1 MLAAAPAA
9 PAAPAA
15 SAAPGVARRAL
26 LRRALGSAG
35 VLAGTGALLV
45 ACAPGPAAD
54 QGPSPAAA
62 PATVQ
67 FYFSGDQPTA
77 QLYQTL
83 KEVYERQNPRYT
95 LDLIHADTEIEKLL
109 TLIAAGTPADVF
121 WNRVR
126 TSQILIRREGSLADV
141 LPLMKRDKLTQD
153 DFWPSAVKAY
163 TYKGGYYGLP
173 TSASS
178 NALYYNK
185 EHFRQAGLP
194 FPEELEKQGRW
205 NWDTLLE
212 TSRKLSGPEPGGG
225 KKRFGF
231 LRPTGLVLTVQYMWQ
246 NGGTPFSDDRTQCL
260 LTSNECV
267 GALQF
272 LTDLVL
278 KHQVS
283 PGPTEPDAPNYRT
296 NFRVSMEQAG
306 RYLLPEALPGM
317 QSGAIDPG
325 MVVAPKGPKKD
336 TTRGDDLAASILK
349 STKVL
354 EAAWDFAKLW
364 SAEEGQLIVLKSN
377 RSYTARRSIAR
388 NPAILKQV
396 LLPWE
401 SGETYFTGLNRT
413 DVFPIT
419 PKFIPQVADIFA
431 REERAAHAGE
441 KTVRAAM
448 DSACQE
454 IGPLLKEPF

>member
-1 MLAAAPAA
+1 M
-9 PAAPAA
+9 
-15 SAAPGVARRAL
+15 
-26 LRRALGSAG
+26 
-35 VLAGTGALLV
+35 
-45 ACAPGPAAD
+45 
-54 QGPSPAAA
+54 
-62 PATVQ
+62 
-67 FYFSGDQPTA
+67 
-77 QLYQTL
+77 
-83 KEVYERQNPRYT
+83 
-95 LDLIHADTEIEKLL
+95 
-109 TLIAAGTPADVF
+109 
-121 WNRVR
+121 
-126 TSQILIRREGSLADV
+126 
-141 LPLMKRDKLTQD
+141 
-153 DFWPSAVKAY
+153 
-163 TYKGGYYGLP
+163 
-173 TSASS
+173 
-178 NALYYNK
+178 
-185 EHFRQAGLP
+185 
-194 FPEELEKQGRW
+194 
-205 NWDTLLE
+205 
-212 TSRKLSGPEPGGG
+212 
-225 KKRFGF
+225 
-231 LRPTGLVLTVQYMWQ
+231 LTVQYMWQ
-246 NGGTPFSDDRTQCL
+246 NGGTPFSEDRSQCL

-283 PGPTEPDAPNYRT
+283 PGPTEPDAPNFRT

-306 RYLLPEALPGM
+306 RFLLPEALPGM

-354 EAAWDFAKLW
+354 EPAWAFAKLW

-413 DVFPIT
+413 EVFPIT
-419 PKFIPQVADIFA
+419 PKYIPQVADIFA

-441 KTVRAAM
+441 KTVRSWVCYFRALQIGEAAKVAAL
-448 DSACQE
+448 DKLSVVLVAVFAFAFLGE
-454 IGPLLKEPF
+454 RPGAREWLGILLITAGVLLLGYKR

>member
-1 MLAAAPAA
+1 MAVAAQRVHRTPRTACPRRVAGSWR
-9 PAAPAA
+9 AA
-15 SAAPGVARRAL
+15 SRGPVGGVR
-26 LRRALGSAG
+26 
-35 VLAGTGALLV
+35 
-45 ACAPGPAAD
+45 PGPGRRP
-54 QGPSPAAA
+54 GPRAGGP

-246 NGGTPFSDDRTQCL
+246 NGGTPFSDDRSQCL

-354 EAAWDFAKLW
+354 EAAWAFAKLLERRRGAADRAQVQPQLHRQALHRPQPGHPQAGAAALGERGDLLHRPQPHGRLPHHPQVHPPGGRTSSPAR
-364 SAEEGQLIVLKSN
+364 SARPTPG
-377 RSYTARRSIAR
+377 RRRCAPPWTAPARRS
-388 NPAILKQV
+388 
-396 LLPWE
+396 
-401 SGETYFTGLNRT
+401 
-413 DVFPIT
+413 
-419 PKFIPQVADIFA
+419 
-431 REERAAHAGE
+431 
-441 KTVRAAM
+441 
-448 DSACQE
+448 
-454 IGPLLKEPF
+454 GPC